1 VKRRRGGPV
10 KVAGSGFV
18 IDLPDDESALVLRLV
33 GELRTLLADP
43 EPDSEVRLLLVRLF
57 PVVHPDDPDA
67 EFEYQRLMREE
78 LVASKMAA
86 FDLVDTMLATDGAAE
101 VDEGRLMAFMQAIN
115 SIRLVLGTMLGDRGF
130 TRVRP
135 LLVPELAARTLRA
148 STAEQVTPAAQVT
161 VRAWGT
167 RTVRTCPARCGR
179 PRWARSDI
187 RSPR

>member
-10 KVAGSGFV
+10 KAAGSGFV

-43 EPDSEVRLLLVRLF
+43 EPDSEVRLLLARLF

-115 SIRLVLGTMLGDRGF
+115 SIRLVLGTMLGVTDDPNADEVQLGAEDS
-130 TRVRP
+130 P
-135 LLVPELAARTLRA
+135 EYALYSYLSWLLEHC
-148 STAEQVTPAAQVT
+148 
-161 VRAWGT
+161 VRALQS
-167 RTVRTCPARCGR
+167 R
-179 PRWARSDI
+179 
-187 RSPR
+187 